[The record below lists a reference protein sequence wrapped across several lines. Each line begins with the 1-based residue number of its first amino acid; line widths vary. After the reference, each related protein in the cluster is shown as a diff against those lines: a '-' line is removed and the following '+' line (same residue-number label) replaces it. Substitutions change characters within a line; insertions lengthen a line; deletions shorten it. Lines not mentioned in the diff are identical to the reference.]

1 MDTNWYQNRYQNWY
15 QNSIDSMNIRQYE
28 SLNGLTYRFDDFPTI
43 FVEKERSNIMYSI
56 KFLVDKNDYEELK
69 EELLE
74 VKGIEINRR
83 FMLHEDERY
92 YCANLDFV
100 TSPEQEINVR
110 LNLFDPRGNDEYAL
124 PVYDGDLNNILN
136 TFFIRLEGDAFVTPI
151 NQGVEF
157 NGSSLN
163 NLITR
168 GSDIDHHLRSQ
179 TETNMLLSLFNPD
192 LHAEQIPWI
201 AGIDSLEWPLVELS
215 FRMGLSVDQ
224 DNLIDDYEKNKDSK
238 EEIYGLMVEYIEGL
252 YKLLDYPI
260 EIHQANGGTQSR
272 GDRGKTLQEVV
283 DYLDSEFFNESKTI
297 FLHLKNKDQ
306 YNIILEN
313 VITGLIKRGEDHSG
327 FKHHSFSD
335 FDNPFNDDSFIE
347 GYYMLTRGFFS
358 FFSLLD
364 SEMMSEEALNDVS
377 AHSIDVINGVNL
389 NQSFSSK
396 FSMLQEIIEEKR
408 IPSPLQN

>member
-1 MDTNWYQNRYQNWY
+1 MDTNWYQDRYQNLY
-15 QNSIDSMNIRQYE
+15 QNSIDSTNINRYG
-28 SLNGLTYRFDDFPTI
+28 SLNGLIHRLNDSPAVFY
-43 FVEKERSNIMYSI
+43 EKERSNIMYSI

-83 FMLHEDERY
+83 FMSHEDGRY
-92 YCANLDFV
+92 YYANLDFD
-100 TSPEQEINVR
+100 TSPGQEINVR
-110 LNLFDPRGNDEYAL
+110 LNLSDPRGNDEYSL

-136 TFFIRLEGDAFVTPI
+136 TFFIRLEGDTFITPI

-157 NGSSLN
+157 NDSSLN

-179 TETNMLLSLFNPD
+179 TKTNMLLSLLNPD
-192 LHAEQIPWI
+192 LHAEQIPSI
-201 AGIDSLEWPLVELS
+201 SGIDSLEWPLVELS

-224 DNLIDDYEKNKDSK
+224 DNLIDDYEKNKDGK
-238 EEIYGLMVEYIEGL
+238 EEVYGLMVEYIEGL

-260 EIHQANGGTQSR
+260 EIYQSNGGTQPKGE
-272 GDRGKTLQEVV
+272 GDKTLREVV

-297 FLHLKNKDQ
+297 FLHLKNKSQ
-306 YNIILEN
+306 YNIIFEN
-313 VITGLIKRGEDHSG
+313 VISGLAKRGEDYSD
-327 FKHHSFSD
+327 FKHHRFSN
-335 FDNPFNDDSFIE
+335 FDNPFNDDTFIE

-377 AHSIDVINGVNL
+377 AHSINVIDGVSL
-389 NQSFSSK
+389 DQSFSSK